1 MPLPAVVPHPSRVGS
16 SVPQLLAATVSAETA
31 SGTAQ
36 PVPASLLKTKQH
48 QAHANQQLDE
58 QGLQHLQQVLGIDMS
73 AFKRK

>member
-1 MPLPAVVPHPSRVGS
+1 MPLPAVVPHPSRVGT
-16 SVPQLLAATVSAETA
+16 SVPQLLAATVSAE
-31 SGTAQ
+31 TAQ